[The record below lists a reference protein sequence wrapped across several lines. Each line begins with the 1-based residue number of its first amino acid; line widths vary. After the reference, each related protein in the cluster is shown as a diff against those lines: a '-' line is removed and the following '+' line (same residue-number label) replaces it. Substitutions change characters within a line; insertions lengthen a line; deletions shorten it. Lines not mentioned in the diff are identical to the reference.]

1 MHVSTLLLA
10 STTLLAILPAQQQPG
25 PAIDVEQTIYTASF
39 SANGAEYRAATAE
52 VGPPPQL
59 RLRYLSAGRSHGNLL
74 SRVVD
79 AVPERRTNR
88 RHDDVHFHHGT
99 VTEQYRIDGVGFEQ
113 SFEFEQRPDGSGDLV
128 IAIEVSGNVRAEA
141 CEPQHRDLHFRTD
154 QGGTIRYG
162 EAIAFD
168 RRGERIEVQTAYD
181 GAGTIR
187 LVVPADFVDRAAYPL
202 VVDPTVGVALS
213 LSTFGPSRYPDL
225 AFDVGSQRHLVA
237 WLSSSGSTR
246 TLRATLVSSDG
257 VFTLSL
263 NNIASGSPGPFAP
276 AVASCRCVNG
286 NAFLIVWQQSG
297 QIRGRLIDA
306 DTGSPRAAEFVI
318 DNPSGGDTC
327 RRPTVSSADGIGMI
341 VAWDRTFSGELLPR
355 TIRSRELYWAN
366 AATAANVSIGP
377 QRTLRTVTSTSG
389 YVQNARLARSSHA
402 RWVSGGYQ
410 AHCRLVWERFY
421 LSPAPGDY
429 DIETCAFR
437 TRPAVA
443 QFAFT
448 QTASPVPG
456 ASQIGS
462 NEFEVDIGSIASTFY
477 NPNDQTYLIAYQSDG
492 DVFASRY
499 DDTGAVGSLLPVRAT
514 AQQESRPR
522 VGTGTCEFTVAY
534 MQTATPSATT
544 GIVHAARVLRD
555 GTVAT
560 SHVLV
565 DGMSTVLRDR
575 LAISTRPIDAS
586 GAPSNAT
593 LMVWETTSAFTGV
606 IGRRFEPIVAT
617 LNPFGQPCPGPL
629 GEMPTIGSVGGNP
642 VPGNSNF
649 ELTLSGAPATSL
661 AVLVVSGVLS
671 SNAIPGAPGCTLYIG
686 GPLLFLPPTVTSP
699 AGSAATALQIPCSIP
714 NGFVLGCQ
722 WGIYS
727 PTANAFGWIVSN
739 DIDIRWLH

>member
-389 YVQNARLARSSHA
+389 YVQSARLARSSHA

-429 DIETCAFR
+429 DIVHADGVTGPGRQSNRQQRVRGRHRIARVDLLQSE
-437 TRPAVA
+437 RPDLPDRLPIGRRRVCIALRRHGRRW
-443 QFAFT
+443 Q
-448 QTASPVPG
+448 PVPG
-456 ASQIGS
+456 AG
-462 NEFEVDIGSIASTFY
+462 NG
-477 NPNDQTYLIAYQSDG
+477 
-492 DVFASRY
+492 
-499 DDTGAVGSLLPVRAT
+499 
-514 AQQESRPR
+514 
-522 VGTGTCEFTVAY
+522 
-534 MQTATPSATT
+534 
-544 GIVHAARVLRD
+544 AARESAAGRHR
-555 GTVAT
+555 
-560 SHVLV
+560 HVRV
-565 DGMSTVLRDR
+565 HRR
-575 LAISTRPIDAS
+575 LHADCYPGRHNGS
-586 GAPSNAT
+586 GFRCPRAAGRHGGDQSRT
-593 LMVWETTSAFTGV
+593 
-606 IGRRFEPIVAT
+606 GRRFT
-617 LNPFGQPCPGPL
+617 
-629 GEMPTIGSVGGNP
+629 
-642 VPGNSNF
+642 
-649 ELTLSGAPATSL
+649 
-661 AVLVVSGVLS
+661 
-671 SNAIPGAPGCTLYIG
+671 
-686 GPLLFLPPTVTSP
+686 
-699 AGSAATALQIPCSIP
+699 
-714 NGFVLGCQ
+714 
-722 WGIYS
+722 
-727 PTANAFGWIVSN
+727 
-739 DIDIRWLH
+739 